1 MKVDGSRLSRA
12 TTYGHAVID
21 LIAPA
26 PASRALHSQPAGRFH
41 VDKFPGIQNALNE
54 PAVVVDV
61 KAVPLK
67 GSPYGPSASQYRPS
81 PQRWSS
87 RLSRPNPAK
96 GQRRHPPASRRRR
109 RDGRHIARTAIRQ
122 PRHRPCRRVPLRPL
136 PVGRITADT
145 RAPRPHGPTPAGA
158 SRVHRPLTGDQ
169 RRNLKVVR
177 CTSAM
182 LVTAS
187 QRVACR

>member
-61 KAVPLK
+61 KAVPLE
-67 GSPYGPSASQYRPS
+67 GSPYSPFRIAVPTITAALVIKALAPEPGKGTKKTSTGFSPPPTRRAPHCPHRHTTTSPSAVPPS
-81 PQRWSS
+81 TSTAASCRAHHSRHACSS
-87 RLSRPNPAK
+87 TARSHA
-96 GQRRHPPASRRRR
+96 RRS
-109 RDGRHIARTAIRQ
+109 
-122 PRHRPCRRVPLRPL
+122 VP
-136 PVGRITADT
+136 
-145 RAPRPHGPTPAGA
+145 
-158 SRVHRPLTGDQ
+158 SSS
-169 RRNLKVVR
+169 
-177 CTSAM
+177 TSD
-182 LVTAS
+182 
-187 QRVACR
+187 R